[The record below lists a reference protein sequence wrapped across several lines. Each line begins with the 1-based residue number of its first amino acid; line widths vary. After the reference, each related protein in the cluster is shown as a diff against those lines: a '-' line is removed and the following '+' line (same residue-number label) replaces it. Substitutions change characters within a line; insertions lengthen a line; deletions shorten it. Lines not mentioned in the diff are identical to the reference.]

1 MTPAILLL
9 ALGAVVQ
16 QVAQTPT
23 DTARQWPFGVGERF
37 DYEAKLGVL
46 KLGVGA
52 ISVVAIDTVR
62 GVESFRLRYEVQ
74 GGVVVFHLNNVMQS
88 WVGTADMISRRFHQ
102 DFQENDRKYIHHF
115 EIFPDSGYSR
125 LEGRTQT
132 FATPPEPLDDAAFF
146 FFIRTTPLVVG
157 QTYQYNRYF
166 RQELNPV
173 TLKVLKREDFEMP
186 DGSKVPCLVLQP
198 IVGNDGIFAPRADSR
213 LWLTDDAHRIPVQIR
228 SRLPYGTIT
237 LRLTAF
243 RLAGMAAPIQATAQ

>member
-1 MTPAILLL
+1 MTPAVLLL

-16 QVAQTPT
+16 QVAETPT
-23 DTARQWPFGVGERF
+23 DSALRWPFRVGERF

-46 KLGVGA
+46 KLGAGA

-88 WVGTADMISRRFHQ
+88 WVGTADLISRRFHQ

-115 EIFPDSGYSR
+115 EIYPDSGYFR
-125 LEGRTQT
+125 EDGRTKN
-132 FATPPEPLDDAAFF
+132 FPTPTEPLDDAAFF

-198 IVGNDGIFAPRADSR
+198 IVGNDGIFAPRTDSR

-243 RLAGMAAPIQATAQ
+243 RLAEAPVATPASAQ

>member
-1 MTPAILLL
+1 MTPAVLLL
-9 ALGAVVQ
+9 VLGAVVQ
-16 QVAQTPT
+16 QVAQTPP
-23 DTARQWPFGVGERF
+23 DSVRQWPFGVGERF

-46 KLGVGA
+46 KLGAGA

-88 WVGTADMISRRFHQ
+88 WVGTTDLISRRFHQ

-115 EIFPDSGYSR
+115 EIYPDSGYFR
-125 LEGRTQT
+125 EDGRTKN
-132 FATPPEPLDDAAFF
+132 FPTPSEPLDDAAFF
-146 FFIRTTPLVVG
+146 FFIRTTPLVIG

-186 DGSKVPCLVLQP
+186 DGSKVPCLVVQP
-198 IVGNDGIFAPRADSR
+198 IVGSDGIFAPRTDSR
-213 LWLTDDAHRIPVQIR
+213 LWLTDDARRIPVQIR

-237 LRLTAF
+237 LRLTGV
-243 RLAGMAAPIQATAQ
+243 RLSDQPAATPASAQ

>member
-1 MTPAILLL
+1 
-9 ALGAVVQ
+9 
-16 QVAQTPT
+16 
-23 DTARQWPFGVGERF
+23 
-37 DYEAKLGVL
+37 
-46 KLGVGA
+46 
-52 ISVVAIDTVR
+52 
-62 GVESFRLRYEVQ
+62 
-74 GGVVVFHLNNVMQS
+74 
-88 WVGTADMISRRFHQ
+88 SRRFHQ

-132 FATPPEPLDDAAFF
+132 FPTPPEPLDDAAFF

-186 DGSKVPCLVLQP
+186 DGSKVPCLVVQP
-198 IVGNDGIFAPRADSR
+198 IVGNDGIFAPKADSR

-243 RLAGMAAPIQATAQ
+243 RLAGMAAPIPAPAQ

>member
-1 MTPAILLL
+1 MTPAFLLL
-9 ALGAVVQ
+9 ALGVVVQ
-16 QVAQTPT
+16 EESRARL
-23 DTARQWPFGVGERF
+23 DTVPRWPFGVGERF

-46 KLGVGA
+46 KLGAGA
-52 ISVVAIDTVR
+52 ISVEAIDTVR

-88 WVGTADMISRRFHQ
+88 WVGTGDLISRRFHQ

-115 EIFPDSGYSR
+115 EIYPDSGYFR
-125 LEGRTQT
+125 EDGRTKN
-132 FATPPEPLDDAAFF
+132 FPTPPEPLDDAAFF

-157 QTYQYNRYF
+157 ETYQYNRYF
-166 RQELNPV
+166 RQEMNPV

-186 DGSKVPCLVLQP
+186 DGKKVPCLVLQP
-198 IVGNDGIFAPRADSR
+198 IVGNDGIFAPRTDSR
-213 LWLTDDAHRIPVQIR
+213 LWLTDDANRIPVQIR

-243 RLAGMAAPIQATAQ
+243 RLAEAPASVQ